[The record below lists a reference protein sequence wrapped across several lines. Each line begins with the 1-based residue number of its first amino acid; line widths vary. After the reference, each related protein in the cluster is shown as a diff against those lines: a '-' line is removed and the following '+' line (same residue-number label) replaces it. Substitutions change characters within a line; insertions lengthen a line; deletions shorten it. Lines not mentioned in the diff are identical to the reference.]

1 MEIIWISEENAKSFK
16 FTEGGWVFPRR
27 AMRYLRNAPAELKA
41 IISNANSNTKESL
54 KMKTKIRMK
63 RIKDQR
69 IGGFWERGDIKT
81 YELAVDLI
89 NYHMKIMSEEKK
101 ETLE

>member
-1 MEIIWISEENAKSFK
+1 
-16 FTEGGWVFPRR
+16 
-27 AMRYLRNAPAELKA
+27 MRYLRNAPAELKA
-41 IISNANSNTKESL
+41 IISNAKSNTKESL

-101 ETLE
+101 ETLEQNCLYDRDVQDVTQKRKHNL